1 MRLFKDK
8 NKEKLATA
16 IHDAEIWYNAK
27 MLNLETRKDLQT
39 AVEKAEHKQ
48 EFIELDK
55 FYAKELKRVRKYSR
69 LLGYSEK
76 EVNEIVQD
84 IRYPDGKPGRRSEL
98 NYKELSD
105 EGYEIIDF

>member
-27 MLNLETRKDLQT
+27 MLNLETKQDLQT
-39 AVEKAEHKQ
+39 AVERAEHKQ
-48 EFIELDK
+48 EYIELDK
-55 FYAKELKRVRKYSR
+55 FYAKELKKVKKYSR

-84 IRYPDGKPGRRSEL
+84 IRYPDGKPGRRSP
-98 NYKELSD
+98 
-105 EGYEIIDF
+105 EGYEILDFS